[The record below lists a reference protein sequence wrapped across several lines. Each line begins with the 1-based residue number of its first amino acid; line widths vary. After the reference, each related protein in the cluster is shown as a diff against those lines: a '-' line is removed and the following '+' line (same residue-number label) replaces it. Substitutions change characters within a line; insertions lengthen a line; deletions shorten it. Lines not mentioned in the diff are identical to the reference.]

1 MLKNLPKIVQH
12 LQSQDPSV
20 RRQAAEQLAEGD
32 ERAVYPL
39 IKALSDPSAGVQDAA
54 MRSLIAIGGEVTA
67 YMIIPLLREGTYLRN
82 TALIILTR
90 LGSVTVPLL
99 YTLLEDKDPDVRKFA
114 VDLMCDIKEGVER
127 ERLLPMF
134 KDENANV
141 RAATAKAV
149 GELGYEDAIP
159 YLVDALKDEEW
170 VSFYA
175 LQSLGELEAR
185 SSAHHIV
192 DLLASSSEVI
202 RYSAIETLGKIGTP
216 VISDTLIS
224 YLFSAS
230 DDERSAIVK
239 SIVQIGITPGMVGLT
254 EHLIRML
261 KEGDWEDKAIACRG
275 IGVLNAKSAV
285 PLLVDLAGGLD
296 PALPDTEERQ
306 YLMRMT
312 TLAIDSESELL
323 KLIESPGTKYRGK
336 AFAIELLGELRSKKA
351 IPLLMASLSAMS
363 RDLRRASAT
372 ALGDIGESS
381 SVVSLLE
388 TSQHDVDAHV
398 RKAAIDALGK
408 IGAPEAFE
416 PLIDLIK
423 IEKYTDIIEKVVE
436 ALVNIDSARF
446 MSGLASYSGIIRTTA
461 AKTITDPAVLMALSE
476 DEDRN
481 VKFAAIQGLGR
492 IGTPEALDRLSMF
505 IMDPDPE
512 IRKIA
517 VIAMGDAHCCSPEL
531 LQHLADDDP
540 WVRFYT
546 VKAVAMACDPDTA
559 LEKMG
564 TILEDSFIPVV
575 MSALDVIRG
584 IGGQAAYELLDRHRE
599 HPNED
604 VRAKIEEVL
613 SYL

>member
-1 MLKNLPKIVQH
+1 MLKNLPKVVQQ
-12 LQSQDPSV
+12 LKAQDPSD

-32 ERAVYPL
+32 ERAIYPL
-39 IKALSDPSAGVQDAA
+39 IKALSDSSAGVQDAA

-90 LGSVTVPLL
+90 LGAVTVPLL
-99 YTLLEDKDPDVRKFA
+99 YSLLEDKDPDIRKFA

-127 ERLLPMF
+127 QRLLPMF
-134 KDENANV
+134 RDENANV

-149 GELGYEDAIP
+149 GELGYEDAISH
-159 YLVDALKDEEW
+159 LIDALKDEEW

-192 DLLASSSEVI
+192 SLLSSSSEVV

-216 VISDTLIS
+216 EITDTLIS
-224 YLFSAS
+224 YLLSAS

-239 SIVQIGITPGMVGLT
+239 SLVQIGISPGMVGLT

-261 KEGDWEDKAIACRG
+261 KDGDWEDKAIACRG
-275 IGVLNAKSAV
+275 IEVLNARNAV
-285 PLLVDLAGGLD
+285 SLLVDLAGGLD
-296 PALPDTEERQ
+296 PAMPDTEER
-306 YLMRMT
+306 YALISRT
-312 TLAIDSESELL
+312 ILSIDSEAELL
-323 KLIESPGTKYRGK
+323 KLLDVSDAKYRGK
-336 AFAIELLGELRSKKA
+336 AFAIELLGDLQSKKA
-351 IPLLMASLSAMS
+351 VPSLMASLHATS
-363 RDLRRASAT
+363 RDLRRASAA
-372 ALGDIGESS
+372 ALGEIGESA
-381 SVVSLLE
+381 SVGPLLE

-408 IGAPEAFE
+408 IGAAEAFE
-416 PLIDLIK
+416 PLIELIA
-423 IEKYTDIIEKVVE
+423 IEKYSDIIEKIVE
-436 ALVNIDSARF
+436 SLVKIDRVRF
-446 MSGLASYSGIIRTTA
+446 VAGLPAQNSIVRRTA
-461 AKTITDPAVLMALSE
+461 AKVISDVELLLSLTE
-476 DEDRN
+476 DADRD

-492 IGTPEALDRLSMF
+492 IATSEALDRLSSF
-505 IMDPDPE
+505 IADPDAE

-517 VIAMGDAHCCSPEL
+517 VIAMGDARCCS
-531 LQHLADDDP
+531 ADLFRNLDDTDP

-546 VKAVAMACDPDTA
+546 VRAIAMACEPETA
-559 LEKMG
+559 LEKIG
-564 TILEDSFIPVV
+564 TVLQDPFVPVV
-575 MSALDVIRG
+575 MSALDVIRE
-584 IGGQAAYELLDRHRE
+584 IGGQEAYELLDRQRE
-599 HPNED
+599 HPNND